1 MDFLDPKEQRALKRA
16 IKAEGFVHLESLNDG
31 NCFFYSL
38 ETYYFL
44 TDNEERADYDVL
56 RQMVVNEI
64 KEHPENYVYFI
75 PERLLN
81 NEAGANAPPMT
92 NDERLAYTIR
102 EADKLGE
109 QGAWNSQ
116 LGDFVPQLAA
126 TILGINIDIYEM
138 VDGELRLTPV
148 HIEEAGAPTIQLL
161 RINQNHY
168 DLLFPSE
175 MYTKDIAK
183 KWKQLAQYRE
193 EGAAASVLAAVKR
206 AEEEE
211 EVAAAAA
218 AAAVKPKKR
227 SVAPPK
233 EAPANAGAGKEPRRS
248 SRLSGQPAK
257 PANNNTKKKPTKV
270 IRRRTAKKS
279 PTNAL
284 NNAAIA
290 ELLEQGFTLNNINA
304 MQK

>member
-1 MDFLDPKEQRALKRA
+1 MDFLDPKEQRAIKRA
-16 IKAEGFVHLESLNDG
+16 IKNEGIVHLESLNDG

-44 TDNEERADYDVL
+44 TDNEERADYNVL

-64 KEHPENYVYFI
+64 KEHPENYVHFI

-81 NEAGANAPPMT
+81 NGAEANAPPMT
-92 NDERLAYTIR
+92 NDERLAYTIS
-102 EADKLGE
+102 EANKLGE

-138 VDGELRLTPV
+138 IDGELRLTPV
-148 HIEEAGAPTIQLL
+148 HIENEEAPTIQLL

-168 DLLFPSE
+168 DLLYPTDL
-175 MYTKDIAK
+175 YTKDAAK
-183 KWKQLAQYRE
+183 KWKQLSQYRD

-211 EVAAAAA
+211 AAAATA
-218 AAAVKPKKR
+218 KLKKR

-233 EAPANAGAGKEPRRS
+233 EMPANAGAGKEPRRS
-248 SRLSGQPAK
+248 TRLSGQPVK
-257 PANNNTKKKPTKV
+257 PANNNTKKKPTKIV
-270 IRRRTAKKS
+270 RRRTAKKS
-279 PTNAL
+279 APNAL
-284 NNAAIA
+284 NNAAIT